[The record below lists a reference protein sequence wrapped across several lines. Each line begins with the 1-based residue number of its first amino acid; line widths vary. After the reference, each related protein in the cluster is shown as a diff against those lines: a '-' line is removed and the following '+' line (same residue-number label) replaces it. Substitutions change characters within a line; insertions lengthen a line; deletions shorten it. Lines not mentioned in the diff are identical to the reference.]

1 LSTRKIPPVNEDDD
15 LGALCAGAGRS
26 LAEAERPVLAR
37 HGLSMWQYVVVVA
50 LAQGS
55 APSQLVLAQQI
66 RYDKTR
72 LIALLDALEAEG
84 LVVREP
90 DPADRRARVVRL
102 TPAGIRRHA
111 AVRDAIREVEDRK
124 LAGLAPEARR
134 LLRAALAHLANSD

>member
-1 LSTRKIPPVNEDDD
+1 MNEDDD

-26 LAEAERPVLAR
+26 LAEAERPVLER
-37 HGLSMWQYVVVVA
+37 HGLSMWQYVVLSA

-84 LVVREP
+84 LVARAP
-90 DPADRRARVVRL
+90 DPADRRARVARL
-102 TPAGIRRHA
+102 TPEGVRRHA
-111 AVRDAIREVEDRK
+111 AVRAAIREVEERK
-124 LAGLAPEARR
+124 LAGVAPEARR
-134 LLRAALAHLANSD
+134 VLRLALAQLANSD

>member
-1 LSTRKIPPVNEDDD
+1 MNEDDD

-37 HGLSMWQYVVVVA
+37 YGLSMWQYVVLSA
-50 LAQGS
+50 LAAGA

-84 LVVREP
+84 LVVRAP

-102 TPAGIRRHA
+102 TPEGIERHA
-111 AVRDAIREVEDRK
+111 AVRSAIREVEDAK
-124 LAGLAPEARR
+124 LAGLPPETRR
-134 LLRAALAHLANSD
+134 VLRSALAHLANSG